1 MQEPQPEQER
11 KRFGH
16 KSSHLR
22 IDVVMPDP
30 VPDREL
36 LASDGGAAGFR
47 TFYER
52 YVQAVVA
59 YVARRTDK
67 PDLVLDVVAETFARA
82 LEHRGQYD
90 DSRGPAVAWL
100 FGIARN
106 EIAGAVRRGRV
117 ADGYRKR
124 VGMTL
129 IELDDE
135 AAEVMERHMRIDL
148 RDALAGLAPEQ
159 REAVVRRVLAE
170 EPYAMIAKEVG
181 CSEQVVRKRVSR
193 GLASLRQSLQGGE

>member
-1 MQEPQPEQER
+1 M
-11 KRFGH
+11 
-16 KSSHLR
+16 SNL
-22 IDVVMPDP
+22 VA
-30 VPDREL
+30 DREL
-36 LASDGGAAGFR
+36 LASEGGAAGFR
-47 TFYER
+47 IFYER
-52 YVQAVVA
+52 HVHALVA
-59 YVARRTDK
+59 YVARRASE

-82 LEHRGQYD
+82 LEHRDQFD
-90 DSRGPAVAWL
+90 ASRGPAIAWL

-106 EIAGAVRRGRV
+106 EIAAGVRRGRV

-135 AAEVMERHMRIDL
+135 AAEAMERHMHVDL
-148 RDALAGLAPEQ
+148 RDALAALAPEQ
-159 REAVVRRVLAE
+159 REAVFRRVLAE
-170 EPYAMIAKEVG
+170 EPYAVIADQVG